1 MKIILFNG
9 SPKKNHSD
17 TIKITNAFLEGLK
30 SNTQCEVK
38 TINVNEK
45 NINFCQGCFTCK
57 RNGGTCIFNDDMRDI
72 LEEILKSDV
81 LIFSFGLYSYGM
93 PAALKN
99 LIDRTMPLSSMAMR
113 KVDDRYEHVAQADFS
128 KLHYVMMCECGFPN
142 SKNNFEA
149 MITQFKL
156 LFPNNHTI
164 ITIPESPMF
173 SAPEA
178 EVVTKPRIELV
189 KEAGKQYAKDF
200 SIDSSLLEEIGS
212 PMIPD
217 EVYAKICNGD

>member
-1 MKIILFNG
+1 
-9 SPKKNHSD
+9 
-17 TIKITNAFLEGLK
+17 
-30 SNTQCEVK
+30 
-38 TINVNEK
+38 
-45 NINFCQGCFTCK
+45 
-57 RNGGTCIFNDDMRDI
+57 
-72 LEEILKSDV
+72 
-81 LIFSFGLYSYGM
+81 
-93 PAALKN
+93 
-99 LIDRTMPLSSMAMR
+99 
-113 KVDDRYEHVAQADFS
+113 
-128 KLHYVMMCECGFPN
+128 
-142 SKNNFEA
+142 

-178 EVVTKPRIELV
+178 EVVTKPRLELV

-212 PMIPD
+212 SMIPD